1 MWSVSTVGTRYVGLW
16 GRPGASACWFLIRR
30 LGLETVVKSMNA
42 VEIEEAVSALAAAP
56 FDSQEF
62 PYSFLAAFGN
72 KETTIQRLRSGSSNT
87 SDIPG
92 GVLQRTN
99 IHIATCDVGKVG
111 ENLTALKA
119 SPKSAKGKVKF
130 VLATDGIDFE
140 AEELATGETMA
151 CAYRDFANH
160 FGFFLPLAGISTVAQ
175 IKDNPIDIRATSRL
189 NKLYVELLKENE
201 DWSSDARRQD
211 LIQFMARLIF
221 CFFAE
226 DTGIFNS
233 EGLFTA
239 CIKKMTANDS
249 SNTHEVIKELF
260 RAMDT
265 KPDDRK
271 SKDIK
276 SWAQAFPYVNGG
288 LFTKQIE
295 CPRFSKIARSYL
307 IRAGELNWKEINPD
321 IFGSMIQAVADD
333 DERGELGMHYT
344 SVPNILKVLEP
355 LILDD
360 LWQQLEEAEDNPRK
374 LLNLRKRMAAIRVFD
389 PACGSGNFLV
399 IAYIKMREIEAE
411 IVKRRKEQHSKEAQK
426 SWIKLTNFY
435 GIEIKC
441 FAAEIARLAL
451 LIAEFQCNV
460 RLIGQRE
467 ACLDV
472 LPLHD
477 TGQIHIGNALRQNW
491 LRVCPAPS
499 NRIAVEGDS
508 VGQAEQDTL
517 NDVGSDAE
525 VATFICGNP
534 PYLGAKKK
542 SPQQIEDMELA
553 GLEKAKL
560 LDYVAAFLVKAHSF
574 AIAQRSAIALVATSS
589 ICQGEQVSLLWPNLL
604 RDLQIRFAYTPF
616 KWANSAANN
625 AGVYCTIVGL
635 VMQNPSSK
643 ILFDGTSSKLCRN
656 ISPYL
661 IEGDPI
667 ICSPSR
673 VQLSGLPKMEMGSNP
688 VD

>member
-1 MWSVSTVGTRYVGLW
+1 
-16 GRPGASACWFLIRR
+16 
-30 LGLETVVKSMNA
+30 
-42 VEIEEAVSALAAAP
+42 
-56 FDSQEF
+56 
-62 PYSFLAAFGN
+62 
-72 KETTIQRLRSGSSNT
+72 
-87 SDIPG
+87 
-92 GVLQRTN
+92 
-99 IHIATCDVGKVG
+99 
-111 ENLTALKA
+111 
-119 SPKSAKGKVKF
+119 
-130 VLATDGIDFE
+130 
-140 AEELATGETMA
+140 
-151 CAYRDFANH
+151 
-160 FGFFLPLAGISTVAQ
+160 
-175 IKDNPIDIRATSRL
+175 
-189 NKLYVELLKENE
+189 
-201 DWSSDARRQD
+201 
-211 LIQFMARLIF
+211 
-221 CFFAE
+221 
-226 DTGIFNS
+226 
-233 EGLFTA
+233 
-239 CIKKMTANDS
+239 
-249 SNTHEVIKELF
+249 
-260 RAMDT
+260 
-265 KPDDRK
+265 
-271 SKDIK
+271 
-276 SWAQAFPYVNGG
+276 
-288 LFTKQIE
+288 
-295 CPRFSKIARSYL
+295 
-307 IRAGELNWKEINPD
+307 
-321 IFGSMIQAVADD
+321 
-333 DERGELGMHYT
+333 
-344 SVPNILKVLEP
+344 
-355 LILDD
+355 
-360 LWQQLEEAEDNPRK
+360 
-374 LLNLRKRMAAIRVFD
+374 MAAIRVFD

-460 RLIGQRE
+460 RLLANARP
-467 ACLDV
+467 ARRAALARHRPD
-472 LPLHD
+472 PH
-477 TGQIHIGNALRQNW
+477 GNALRQNW

-499 NRIAVEGDS
+499 NRIAVEGDF

-643 ILFDGTSSKLCRN
+643 
-656 ISPYL
+656 
-661 IEGDPI
+661 
-667 ICSPSR
+667 
-673 VQLSGLPKMEMGSNP
+673 NP
-688 VD
+688 F